1 MNASILYNEKLSP
14 GYYRMGIRW
23 PARSVL
29 PGQFVML
36 RVCEG
41 LDPLLRRPFGVYDV
55 LGSGGPGPEGG
66 FSGEGID
73 LVYRVV
79 GRGTAIMSEKSAGEP
94 VDVLGPLG
102 SGFPAPDDPSRAVLV
117 AGGMGVVPLHLF
129 ARTLA
134 GAALLFGTRSA
145 REAAV
150 AGAFSRDLK
159 LGRLDI
165 VTEDG
170 SSGRKGLVT
179 DLLGEVLSPGSV
191 VYACGP
197 PAMLKAVARA
207 AADGR
212 VRCYVSLERTMA
224 CGIGVC
230 LGCAVRTSGARHEL
244 KTYSMVC
251 SDGPVFD
258 AGDIDWELF

>member
-23 PARSVL
+23 PASSVV

-55 LGSGGPGPEGG
+55 LGQGRPGPGGG
-66 FSGEGID
+66 FSADGID

-102 SGFPAPDDPSRAVLV
+102 VGFPPPDDPARAVLV
-117 AGGMGVVPLHLF
+117 GGGMGVVPLHLF
-129 ARTLA
+129 ARTLP

-150 AGAFSRDLK
+150 ADAFSRDLK
-159 LGRLDI
+159 LGRLEI

-179 DLLGEVLSPGSV
+179 DLLREVLSPDSV

-197 PAMLKAVARA
+197 PAMLKAVAGA
-207 AADGR
+207 AAEGR
-212 VRCYVSLERTMA
+212 VKCFVSLERTMA

-230 LGCAVRTSGARHEL
+230 LGCAVKTSGRRREL
-244 KTYSMVC
+244 KAYSMVC

-258 AGDIDWELF
+258 GRDIDWELF